1 MLKSD
6 GKSLKFQHKELEQY
20 LVQPKGDY
28 NPDMPID
35 EQTSCIPYDAKW
47 EFPKER
53 LRLGKKISDLE
64 KCYLRLCY
72 SISFFHLYKGT

>member
-1 MLKSD
+1 MSGQNSQNKCLYS
-6 GKSLKFQHKELEQY
+6 FQHKELEQY
-20 LVQPKGDY
+20 LIQPKGDY

-53 LRLGKKISDLE
+53 LRLGE
-64 KCYLRLCY
+64 YGNAYLLNMDVRL
-72 SISFFHLYKGT
+72 T